1 MAVDQLPGQVR
12 EFVAYLGG
20 VLARLD
26 QGGGW
31 CAVFWQRDPDGMQAC
46 LDGREVPPWDVVEA
60 LLQDLA
66 VAYGLDAARA
76 EAERA
81 RPLHAAAQSAH
92 DARPGGR
99 DALGDR
105 FDVMLREQRYAAERQ
120 AELGRLLAVA
130 ASQEEADALRLDLA
144 WARDDHERAVRRCAE
159 LQSRMNELDRRTLG
173 DRADAARRGRVEGGF
188 FRRGRTGGAAAYGD
202 GEGAGGSGH
211 GAAGRASGGSGADGH
226 GHAERGD
233 QTWADGRA
241 SGGSGADGHGRED
254 GGEGA
259 GWRGHGERGDRAWAD
274 GRASERSSTDGRG
287 HGDGDEWA
295 GGHTAPAHSSGAAR
309 PGAPA
314 ADFPAMPQQ
323 RGTAT
328 TEAAGTGYA
337 PQRPASGPEPA
348 DGAHPGYGP
357 HPTAPDETDRP
368 GYGPQPTAPDETVR
382 PEYGTLR
389 PTSADPFERAYAPQQ
404 TSPETAAPDRLP
416 RTDAQPETPQ
426 ETHPT
431 AKQRKRRRGGARFA
445 GEADAEVGPVVVP
458 PTAVPDLPAESAKR
472 GRTPRGARFAG
483 AADAT
488 DVRQPGRTR
497 AQKGSSGAEDAAAPQ
512 ETADTVATLVRLRAE
527 GRTGEAHALLV
538 EVAHWPAARFPLL
551 AAELQRAGLGA
562 DWATLLWEAASLPA
576 DRLVAAADA
585 LVAAGRGADGEQ
597 MLRQGVARP
606 AGEIGAAVLALLG
619 EGRRREASAL
629 LDAYVRVRTPEEAA
643 RSAEPDPRTLVPLL
657 LTAARAV
664 SQERHWDLVHAL
676 RVAGFSA

>member
-12 EFVAYLGG
+12 EFVAYLSG

-66 VAYGLDAARA
+66 GAYGLDAARA

-120 AELGRLLAVA
+120 AELGRLLAA
-130 ASQEEADALRLDLA
+130 AATQEEADALRLDLA

-159 LQSRMNELDRRTLG
+159 LQSRMAELDRRTMG
-173 DRADAARRGRVEGGF
+173 DRADAARRGRLEGAGF
-188 FRRGRTGGAAAYGD
+188 FRRGRTGDAAAF
-202 GEGAGGSGH
+202 GEGERIWADGRQSGGSGPHAHEGEATGGRGGEGPGGSGH
-211 GAAGRASGGSGADGH
+211 RGPGGGA
-226 GHAERGD
+226 
-233 QTWADGRA
+233 WVDGRA
-241 SGGSGADGHGRED
+241 SGGSGTHGHGREGEEA
-254 GGEGA
+254 GGS
-259 GWRGHGERGDRAWAD
+259 GHGERGDRGWGDAPM
-274 GRASERSSTDGRG
+274 SESSPTDGRG
-287 HGDGDEWA
+287 QSDEW
-295 GGHTAPAHSSGAAR
+295 SSGHSARTPSVGAGR

-314 ADFPAMPQQ
+314 TGFPAMPQQ
-323 RGTAT
+323 RGTAVAAADT
-328 TEAAGTGYA
+328 TYAGQHPATGPAAPSATG
-337 PQRPASGPEPA
+337 PGP
-348 DGAHPGYGP
+348 
-357 HPTAPDETDRP
+357 
-368 GYGPQPTAPDETVR
+368 
-382 PEYGTLR
+382 
-389 PTSADPFERAYAPQQ
+389 
-404 TSPETAAPDRLP
+404 AAPDRAP
-416 RTDAQPETPQ
+416 RTDAQPDTPP
-426 ETHPT
+426 EAPPT

-458 PTAVPDLPAESAKR
+458 PTAVPDLPAEPAKR

-483 AADAT
+483 AADTT

-497 AQKGSSGAEDAAAPQ
+497 AQKAPSGAEDAAAPR

-576 DRLVAAADA
+576 EQLVAAADA